1 MSENKNV
8 QDTHI
13 SEQMKTLHGALIRIV
28 SALNQPRNDE
38 KLIEDAGIQLDRTLF
53 SILISIER
61 LGPIGVVELAERAGR
76 DYTTVS
82 RQVAKLEKLGLVIRQ
97 HNAVDRRIREAV
109 ISPTGKAM
117 TERIDAA
124 REQMGNVIWRTN
136 FCYRNDS
143 CAMSGIRV
151 FRDSFFRQSK
161 FWLDSAL
168 YTSGLST

>member
-38 KLIEDAGIQLDRTLF
+38 KLIADAGIQLDRALF

-61 LGPIGVVELAERAGR
+61 LGPIGVVELAECAGR

-97 HNAVDRRIREAV
+97 HNVIDRRIREAV

-124 REQMGNVIWRTN
+124 REQMGNAVFKDWSQDELDIIVRLMQKFAN
-136 FCYRNDS
+136 AMDND
-143 CAMSGIRV
+143 V
-151 FRDSFFRQSK
+151 
-161 FWLDSAL
+161 
-168 YTSGLST
+168 STQE

>member
-28 SALNQPRNDE
+28 SALNRPRNDE
-38 KLIEDAGIQLDRTLF
+38 KLIADAGIQLDRALF

-61 LGPIGVVELAERAGR
+61 LGPIGVVELAECAGR

-97 HNAVDRRIREAV
+97 HNVIDRRIREAV
-109 ISPTGKAM
+109 ISPTGKAI

-124 REQMGNVIWRTN
+124 REQMGNAVFKDWSQDELDIFVRLMQKFAN
-136 FCYRNDS
+136 AMDND
-143 CAMSGIRV
+143 V
-151 FRDSFFRQSK
+151 
-161 FWLDSAL
+161 
-168 YTSGLST
+168 STQE

>member
-38 KLIEDAGIQLDRTLF
+38 KLIEDVGIQLDRALF

-124 REQMGNVIWRTN
+124 REQMGNVIFKGWSQDELDIFVRLMQK
-136 FCYRNDS
+136 FADAMDS
-143 CAMSGIRV
+143 VS
-151 FRDSFFRQSK
+151 STQS
-161 FWLDSAL
+161 
-168 YTSGLST
+168 

>member
-38 KLIEDAGIQLDRTLF
+38 KLIEEAGIQLDRALF

-124 REQMGNVIWRTN
+124 REQMGNAIFKGWSQDELDIFVRLMQK
-136 FCYRNDS
+136 FADAMDS
-143 CAMSGIRV
+143 VS
-151 FRDSFFRQSK
+151 STQS
-161 FWLDSAL
+161 
-168 YTSGLST
+168 

>member
-28 SALNQPRNDE
+28 SALNRPRNDE
-38 KLIEDAGIQLDRTLF
+38 KLIADAGIQLDRALF
-53 SILISIER
+53 SILISIKR
-61 LGPIGVVELAERAGR
+61 LGPIGVVELAECAGR

-97 HNAVDRRIREAV
+97 HNVIDRRIREAV

-124 REQMGNVIWRTN
+124 REQMGNAVFKDWSQDELDIFVRLMQKFAN
-136 FCYRNDS
+136 AMDND
-143 CAMSGIRV
+143 V
-151 FRDSFFRQSK
+151 
-161 FWLDSAL
+161 
-168 YTSGLST
+168 STQE

>member
-13 SEQMKTLHGALIRIV
+13 SEQMRTLHGALIRIV

-38 KLIEDAGIQLDRTLF
+38 KLIEDAGIQLDRALF

-124 REQMGNVIWRTN
+124 REQMGNVIFKGWSQDELDIFVRLMQK
-136 FCYRNDS
+136 FADAMDS
-143 CAMSGIRV
+143 VS
-151 FRDSFFRQSK
+151 STQS
-161 FWLDSAL
+161 
-168 YTSGLST
+168 

>member
-13 SEQMKTLHGALIRIV
+13 SEQIKTLHGALIRIV

-38 KLIEDAGIQLDRTLF
+38 KLIEDAGIQLDRALF

-109 ISPTGKAM
+109 ISPTGRAM

-124 REQMGNVIWRTN
+124 REQMGNVIFKGWSQDELDIFVRLMQK
-136 FCYRNDS
+136 FADAMDS
-143 CAMSGIRV
+143 VS
-151 FRDSFFRQSK
+151 STQS
-161 FWLDSAL
+161 
-168 YTSGLST
+168 

>member
-1 MSENKNV
+1 M
-8 QDTHI
+8 
-13 SEQMKTLHGALIRIV
+13 

-38 KLIEDAGIQLDRTLF
+38 KLIEDAGIQLDRALF

-124 REQMGNVIWRTN
+124 REQMGNVIFKGWSQDELDIFVRLMQK
-136 FCYRNDS
+136 FADAMDS
-143 CAMSGIRV
+143 VS
-151 FRDSFFRQSK
+151 STQS
-161 FWLDSAL
+161 
-168 YTSGLST
+168 

>member
-28 SALNQPRNDE
+28 SALNRPRNDE
-38 KLIEDAGIQLDRTLF
+38 KLIADAGIQLDRALF

-61 LGPIGVVELAERAGR
+61 LGPIGVVELAECAGR

-97 HNAVDRRIREAV
+97 HNVIDRRIREAV

-124 REQMGNVIWRTN
+124 REQMGNAVFKDWSQDELDIFVRLMQKFVN
-136 FCYRNDS
+136 AMDND
-143 CAMSGIRV
+143 V
-151 FRDSFFRQSK
+151 
-161 FWLDSAL
+161 
-168 YTSGLST
+168 STQE

>member
-124 REQMGNVIWRTN
+124 REQMGNVIFKGWSQDELDIFVRLMQK
-136 FCYRNDS
+136 FADAMDS
-143 CAMSGIRV
+143 VS
-151 FRDSFFRQSK
+151 STQS
-161 FWLDSAL
+161 
-168 YTSGLST
+168 

>member
-13 SEQMKTLHGALIRIV
+13 SEQMKVLHGALIRIV

-38 KLIEDAGIQLDRTLF
+38 KLIEDAGIQLDRALF

-82 RQVAKLEKLGLVIRQ
+82 RQVAKLEKLRLVIRQ
-97 HNAVDRRIREAV
+97 HNAIDRRIREAV

-124 REQMGNVIWRTN
+124 REQMGNVIFKGWSQDELDIFVRLMQK
-136 FCYRNDS
+136 FADAMDS
-143 CAMSGIRV
+143 VS
-151 FRDSFFRQSK
+151 STQS
-161 FWLDSAL
+161 
-168 YTSGLST
+168 

>member
-28 SALNQPRNDE
+28 IALNRPRNDE
-38 KLIEDAGIQLDRTLF
+38 KLIEDAGIQLDRALF

-61 LGPIGVVELAERAGR
+61 LGPIGVVDLAERAGR

-97 HNAVDRRIREAV
+97 HNAIDRRIREAV
-109 ISPTGKAM
+109 ISPTGKSI

-124 REQMGNVIWRTN
+124 REQMGNVIFKEWRQDELDI
-136 FCYRNDS
+136 FVRLMQKFADAMDNDS
-143 CAMSGIRV
+143 
-151 FRDSFFRQSK
+151 
-161 FWLDSAL
+161 
-168 YTSGLST
+168 STQA

>member
-13 SEQMKTLHGALIRIV
+13 SEQMKVLHGALIRIV

-38 KLIEDAGIQLDRTLF
+38 KLIEDAGIQLDRALF

-82 RQVAKLEKLGLVIRQ
+82 RQVAKLEKLRLVIRQ

-124 REQMGNVIWRTN
+124 REQMGNVIFKGWSQDELDIFVRLMQK
-136 FCYRNDS
+136 FADAMDS
-143 CAMSGIRV
+143 VS
-151 FRDSFFRQSK
+151 STQS
-161 FWLDSAL
+161 
-168 YTSGLST
+168 

>member
-38 KLIEDAGIQLDRTLF
+38 KLIEDAGIQLDRALF

-82 RQVAKLEKLGLVIRQ
+82 RQVAKLEKLRLVIRQ

-124 REQMGNVIWRTN
+124 REQMGNVIFKGWSQDELYIFVRLMQK
-136 FCYRNDS
+136 FADAMDS
-143 CAMSGIRV
+143 VS
-151 FRDSFFRQSK
+151 STQS
-161 FWLDSAL
+161 
-168 YTSGLST
+168 

>member
-38 KLIEDAGIQLDRTLF
+38 KLIEDAGIQLDRALF

-82 RQVAKLEKLGLVIRQ
+82 RQVAKLEKLGLVRRQ

-124 REQMGNVIWRTN
+124 REQMGNVIFKGWSQDELDIFVRLMQK
-136 FCYRNDS
+136 FADAMDS
-143 CAMSGIRV
+143 VS
-151 FRDSFFRQSK
+151 STQS
-161 FWLDSAL
+161 
-168 YTSGLST
+168 

>member
-28 SALNQPRNDE
+28 SALHRPRNDE
-38 KLIEDAGIQLDRTLF
+38 KLIADAGIQLDRALF

-61 LGPIGVVELAERAGR
+61 LGPIGVVELAECAGR

-97 HNAVDRRIREAV
+97 HNVIDRRIREAV

-124 REQMGNVIWRTN
+124 REQMGNAVFKDWSQDELDIFVRLMQKFAN
-136 FCYRNDS
+136 AMDND
-143 CAMSGIRV
+143 V
-151 FRDSFFRQSK
+151 
-161 FWLDSAL
+161 
-168 YTSGLST
+168 STQE